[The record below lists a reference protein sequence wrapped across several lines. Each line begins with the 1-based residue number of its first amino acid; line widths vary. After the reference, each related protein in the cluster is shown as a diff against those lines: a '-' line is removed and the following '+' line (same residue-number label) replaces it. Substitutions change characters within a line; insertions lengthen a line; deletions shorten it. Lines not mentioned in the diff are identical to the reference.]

1 MSLRIYQIPFALRA
15 CFDEAYVDDDGVFH
29 FDEATFNEVEANA
42 EAKIANCG
50 RYIREQENTIEA
62 MKAAANEIWE
72 RAKAEEK
79 KLERL
84 KEMTIAAVEAIG
96 HPVNDVDIRVRTSS
110 SVSVEITDKAA
121 LPDIWY
127 RTTTKRA
134 PDKVALMHALKNNEL
149 IEGARLVTN
158 LSLQIK

>member
-15 CFDEAYVDDDGVFH
+15 CFDEAFVDDDGVFH
-29 FDEATFNEVEANA
+29 FDEATFNEVAANA

-62 MKAAANEIWE
+62 MKAAAKDILD

-84 KEMTIAAVEAIG
+84 KSMTLEALQALG
-96 HPVNDVDIRVRTSS
+96 RPVNDPDIRVSTRKSKKVIVDEFLLHADWFTEKVTRKPNLTALRDALSQG
-110 SVSVEITDKAA
+110 VE
-121 LPDIWY
+121 
-127 RTTTKRA
+127 
-134 PDKVALMHALKNNEL
+134 
-149 IEGARLVTN
+149 IEGAQ
-158 LSLQIK
+158 LSENFNLQIK

>member
-15 CFDEAYVDDDGVFH
+15 CFDEAFVDDDGVFH
-29 FDEATFNEVEANA
+29 FDEATFNEVAANA

-62 MKAAANEIWE
+62 MKAAAKDILE

-79 KLERL
+79 KLDRL
-84 KEMTIAAVEAIG
+84 KSMTLEALQALG
-96 HPVNDVDIRVRTSS
+96 RPVNDPDIRVSTRKSEA
-110 SVSVEITDKAA
+110 VEVDEDLLSRELFFETVTYKPNKTA
-121 LPDIWY
+121 L
-127 RTTTKRA
+127 K
-134 PDKVALMHALKNNEL
+134 HALKNNEP

-158 LSLQIK
+158 YNLAIK